1 MSRKLPSLREDTAV
15 INSIRVDAYA
25 AHPLFPNK
33 VIIDMESIENQIRN
47 HLVEQLSIKQ
57 AAYFESDDELSLDS
71 LTQAE
76 LRVYIEKEYKIPT
89 DLKSM
94 PAETMESL
102 GKLSEFIDN
111 YLKNSN
117 AA

>member
-1 MSRKLPSLREDTAV
+1 
-15 INSIRVDAYA
+15 
-25 AHPLFPNK
+25 
-33 VIIDMESIENQIRN
+33 MESIENQIRN
-47 HLVEQLSIKQ
+47 HLAEQLSIKQ
-57 AAYFESDDELSLDS
+57 AAFYESSDELALDS

-94 PAETMESL
+94 PAETMETL
-102 GKLSEFIDN
+102 GQLAAFIDN
-111 YLKNSN
+111 CLKNSN